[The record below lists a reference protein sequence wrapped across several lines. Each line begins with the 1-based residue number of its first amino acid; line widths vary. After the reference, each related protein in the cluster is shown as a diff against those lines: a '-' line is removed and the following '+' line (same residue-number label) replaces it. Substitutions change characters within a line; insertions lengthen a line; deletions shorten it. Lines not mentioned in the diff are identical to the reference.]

1 MLLSTLEL
9 SRRSALVGGMVA
21 AALLAWVPRAEARVT
36 KIVIDARVS
45 PAFDGQIFGKAGQ
58 YETIAGRAFGELDPK
73 DPHNAIIQDI
83 TLAPRNVRGMVE
95 YTASFQLVKPI
106 DSSKTSRLLWH
117 DVPNRA
123 GRLTIAPS
131 ERALGDIGLSSGWQG
146 DNSGQTVPGPRN
158 EYLIVPAAKNQDG
171 SAITGRVM
179 GRILKPPGRTHS
191 RCLFI
196 RTRSLTGPSLSTPG
210 QQR

>member
-1 MLLSTLEL
+1 M
-9 SRRSALVGGMVA
+9 RRLIAPALTIAIANTALVSTA
-21 AALLAWVPRAEARVT
+21 QARVT
-36 KIVIDARVS
+36 RIVIDTKVS
-45 PAFDGQIFGKAGQ
+45 PAFEGAIFGSAGQ
-58 YETIAGRAFGELDPK
+58 YETLTGRAFGELDPS

-83 TLAPRNVRGMVE
+83 TLAPRNARGMVE

-106 DSSKTSRLLWH
+106 DLSKSSRLLWH
-117 DVPNRA
+117 DVPNRT
-123 GRLTIAPS
+123 GRLTIVPL
-131 ERALGDIGLSSGWQG
+131 ERAFGDIGLSSGWQG

-158 EYLIVPAAKNQDG
+158 EYLIVPVAKNQDG

-196 RTRSLTGPSLSTPG
+196 RTRSLTGPSLSTPA